1 MDDKELQQKFL
12 QFLAQKSGAKTQKD
26 LEKYV
31 QGLGEDG
38 LKKAYEEFSKTLQE
52 EETNKAKKAAHGMK
66 LNYVKNLKNQCADDE
81 ELVYFKKGGT
91 LGCGCR
97 KKMQKGGET
106 PKEEN
111 MISKFKKFRQ
121 KAENTAN
128 KLSGK
133 TYTEG
138 KTIILRKSDIEKAKK
153 ETEKQPNIDEEAVD
167 MKPKKNCFGTKF
179 RIHRQGGSLN
189 GVPFYQEGGKNK
201 KSINDYYLTDYS
213 EPNIQQKAKLNGKEL
228 TIKVNKGQQKGEDP
242 ITIQGNNY
250 YLKGDST
257 LVKDNSIPYT
267 FQQLKNAG
275 INKKYNGGSLNG
287 VPFIRKE
294 NL

>member
-1 MDDKELQQKFL
+1 MDDKKLQQKFL

-38 LKKAYEEFSKTLQE
+38 LKKAYEEFSKSLQE

-66 LNYVKNLKNQCADDE
+66 LNYIKNLKNQCADDE

-91 LGCGCR
+91 LDCGCR

-106 PKEEN
+106 PKEES

-138 KTIILRKSDIEKAKK
+138 KTIILRKADIEKAKK

-167 MKPKKNCFGTKF
+167 MKPKKNCGGAKF
-179 RIHRQGGSLN
+179 KL
-189 GVPFYQEGGKNK
+189 K
-201 KSINDYYLTDYS
+201 KGNR
-213 EPNIQQKAKLNGKEL
+213 
-228 TIKVNKGQQKGEDP
+228 IKVGC
-242 ITIQGNNY
+242 
-250 YLKGDST
+250 
-257 LVKDNSIPYT
+257 
-267 FQQLKNAG
+267 
-275 INKKYNGGSLNG
+275 KK
-287 VPFIRKE
+287 
-294 NL
+294 

>member
-38 LKKAYEEFSKTLQE
+38 LKKAYEEFSKSLQE

-106 PKEEN
+106 PKEESI
-111 MISKFKKFRQ
+111 ISKFKKFRQ

-167 MKPKKNCFGTKF
+167 MKPKKNRCGSKLKLKKKGGEVHSAGTGCTVTKF
-179 RIHRQGGSLN
+179 KMHRQ
-189 GVPFYQEGGKNK
+189 
-201 KSINDYYLTDYS
+201 
-213 EPNIQQKAKLNGKEL
+213 
-228 TIKVNKGQQKGEDP
+228 
-242 ITIQGNNY
+242 
-250 YLKGDST
+250 
-257 LVKDNSIPYT
+257 
-267 FQQLKNAG
+267 
-275 INKKYNGGSLNG
+275 GGSLNG